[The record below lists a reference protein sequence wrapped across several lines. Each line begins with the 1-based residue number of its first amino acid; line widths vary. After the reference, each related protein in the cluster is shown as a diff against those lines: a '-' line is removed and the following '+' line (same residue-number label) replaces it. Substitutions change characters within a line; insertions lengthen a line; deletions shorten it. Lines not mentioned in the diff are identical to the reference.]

1 MSGNHSELILNREVI
16 AWKIRRMAYEIYER
30 NMDEKELILAGIY
43 DRGMAVAERVAEVL
57 KHISPF
63 KLHLVNLNLDRES
76 PVKVTV
82 SPEIDFTDKVIIV
95 IDDVA
100 NSGRT
105 LLYAMKPMLMRLPK
119 SIQTAVLV
127 DRMHKAFPV
136 IINYVGHSLSTTLQE
151 NIHVDIRESEIG
163 AVYLS

>member
-1 MSGNHSELILNREVI
+1 MSGNQDELILSQEI
-16 AWKIRRMAYEIYER
+16 IDWKIRRMAYEIYER
-30 NMDEKELILAGIY
+30 NMDEKELILAGIF
-43 DRGMAVAERVAEVL
+43 DRGMVVATLIAGVL
-57 KHISPF
+57 KNIAPF
-63 KLHLVNLNLDRES
+63 KLQMINLNLDKQNPIE
-76 PVKVTV
+76 VVV
-82 SPEIDFTDKVIIV
+82 SEEVDFTDKVIIV

-105 LLYAMKPMLMRLPK
+105 LLYAMKPLLSYLPK

-151 NIHVDIRESEIG
+151 NIHVDIRNSEIG
-163 AVYLS
+163 GVYLS

>member
-1 MSGNHSELILNREVI
+1 MIENQDNLILNKEVVD
-16 AWKIRRMAYEIYER
+16 WKIRRMAYEIYER
-30 NMDEKELILAGIY
+30 NMNERELILAGIF
-43 DRGMAVAERVAEVL
+43 DRGMVIAEHIARVLTEIA
-57 KHISPF
+57 SF
-63 KLHLVNLNLDRES
+63 KIDMINLNLDRQN
-76 PVKVTV
+76 PVGVSVSAKV
-82 SPEIDFTDKVIIV
+82 DFTGKVIIV

-105 LLYAMKPMLMRLPK
+105 MLYSMKPLLNFLPK

-151 NIHVDIRESEIG
+151 NILVDIRNKEIG
-163 AVYLS
+163 GVYLS